1 MTFKPTTNPF
11 IAMKSLTHFLIT
23 VAALAATLTTAKPSG
38 FPVIDVAHIAAN
50 QTSHTIDYIQQL
62 LHEANQQTQIVKQV
76 EQITQLYEQI
86 EQLYEQIEQMDDY
99 LERFGD
105 PKSLL
110 DFDGLEELLDSL
122 GQSTDGLDIEGILPE
137 ITGEAIF
144 GHDGFG
150 VFQSINPDITIEGE
164 TFERDA
170 ERYKPNDASRATIEQ
185 YREKKAN
192 VVERRD
198 ALREEIAGTTEQLRS
213 AETDSEV
220 KKLTGV
226 LLGLQTELQATDREL
241 DIARGDAEARAIE
254 NANQAEAQAKAE
266 AEEDARRFE
275 VGNRLDVQTYKLDR
289 SPYGW

>member
-1 MTFKPTTNPF
+1 MNR
-11 IAMKSLTHFLIT
+11 LIT
-23 VAALAATLTTAKPSG
+23 YFLSLATLATTITTAKPSG
-38 FPVIDVAHIAAN
+38 IPVVDVAHIAVN
-50 QTSHTIDYIQQL
+50 QTSSTIDYIQQL

-110 DFDGLEELLDSL
+110 DFDGLDELLSSL
-122 GQSTDGLDIEGILPE
+122 GQATGGLDIEGILPG
-137 ITGEAIF
+137 ITGEDMF
-144 GHDGFG
+144 GQDGFG
-150 VFQSINPDITIEGE
+150 VFQPINPDITISGE

-185 YREKKAN
+185 YREKKES
-192 VVERRD
+192 VIERRD
-198 ALREEIAGTTEQLRS
+198 VLREEISGTTEQLRS

-226 LLGLQTELQATDREL
+226 LIGLQTELQATDREL

-254 NANQAEAQAKAE
+254 NANQAEAQAKAQ

-289 SPYGW
+289 SRYGW